1 MSNYRSMIDQ
11 ALEAARARAH
21 TPVETSKVASAFG
34 SPLIKEAEE
43 VAGALEFL
51 SLSASGGDAAAAFRQ
66 EMIRDFYKTATS
78 SPAQG
83 PTVATGTQGIAP
95 SEGKT
100 RLAPKGLVGGNS
112 PAQGA
117 ATPEAKDG
125 EKPLRES
132 FKQAGGQSLYDVLM
146 NNKTAGMGGPAEHDS
161 ETMAGVSTQN
171 ENSTY
176 RKTLHTN
183 EGPVN
188 ANRRELKKNTRAR
201 LSEAFGHTSDTLGDA
216 TASQIFPQAASRGH
230 LKVSSASSLQFL
242 LEKVAGKKEKARKN
256 RALMMAT
263 TRQAKLDAHLRRGK
277 DVNEFVFHGDS
288 EEQIQRG
295 LHGKGGEM
303 GSLDPKKV
311 LPHKDPR
318 IQNPSNVRQLPPS
331 PGMTRRSAYV
341 AKQMATDEGRQK
353 MLEQRRDSLRVRKM
367 RAAQRRQ
374 EGYAARR
381 AGQEALTPGRGTPT
395 GRTNVRPPTAAEILA
410 TGPRGVNR
418 RKAEAMPE
426 QLKKAPVRD
435 RITDT
440 DIQRAQGTVESTPK
454 KYLFPLPLARRDVP
468 ASASPAS
475 ASPAT
480 PTKKPKVDVP
490 AEAPTK
496 GRLGLALG
504 IAGGLGALGAGGYY
518 LNKRRTEARRGKT
531 KTASQTAAGIGGALF
546 GPGGAALGADDGSRF
561 PAAMGSLA
569 GTLGGGLAGAMPGVL
584 ARSPEGAILGAG
596 LGATVGGGIGGYLGH
611 GRDKSAKERLMRLK
625 MESEL
630 QAAKMRG
637 EV

>member
-11 ALEAARARAH
+11 ALETARARAH
-21 TPVETSKVASAFG
+21 TPAETAKVASAPG
-34 SPLIKEAEE
+34 SFLIKEAEE
-43 VAGALEFL
+43 IAGALEFL
-51 SLSASGGDAAAAFRQ
+51 SLSASGGDAVAAFRQ

-78 SPAQG
+78 SPAQS

-112 PAQGA
+112 PAQGS

-146 NNKTAGMGGPAEHDS
+146 NNKTAGMGGPSEHDS

-183 EGPVN
+183 DGPVN
-188 ANRRELKKNTRAR
+188 ANRRDLKKNTRAR

-230 LKVSSASSLQFL
+230 LKVSAMPSVKQLRDFATNTKRRLLAKNPDSIIIPDAPKPRRVRSTVIDVEPESRHLMKMSSASSLQLL

-263 TRQAKLDAHLRRGK
+263 TRQAKLNAHLRRGK

-318 IQNPSNVRQLPPS
+318 IQNPSNVRELPPTLRMIKRT
-331 PGMTRRSAYV
+331 GYV
-341 AKQMATDEGRQK
+341 KNQMATDEGRQK
-353 MLEQRRDSLRVRKM
+353 MLEQRRNSLRVRKM

-426 QLKKAPVRD
+426 ELKKAPVRD

-440 DIQRAQGTVESTPK
+440 DIQRAQGTVESAPK
-454 KYLFPLPLARRDVP
+454 KHLFPPPMPP
-468 ASASPAS
+468 ASPR
-475 ASPAT
+475 
-480 PTKKPKVDVP
+480 PTIPTIEPKVDAP
-490 AEAPTK
+490 AKAPTK

-518 LNKRRTEARRGKT
+518 LNKRRNQDGKRN
-531 KTASQTAAGIGGALF
+531 K
-546 GPGGAALGADDGSRF
+546 
-561 PAAMGSLA
+561 
-569 GTLGGGLAGAMPGVL
+569 
-584 ARSPEGAILGAG
+584 
-596 LGATVGGGIGGYLGH
+596 
-611 GRDKSAKERLMRLK
+611 
-625 MESEL
+625 
-630 QAAKMRG
+630 
-637 EV
+637 